1 MKSLLPRRRR
11 LYCSY
16 ESVVNTSRAGPC
28 CRHFPPRAR
37 VSSAGRLAT
46 SMPSLAAHL
55 GVREP
60 RRTRGDASPRP
71 PSSSSPGASVRLPS
85 TEPTQD
91 AEPASETRTPER
103 SHPAPRAQ
111 TPGVVPRVISR
122 RGSLVA
128 RRNSTLASVA
138 ERLAEESRELR
149 DEAFD
154 VPTLDVPDP
163 PATHLPTFRGKPR
176 ERTYRQPD
184 GTLSP
189 TRPARNPY
197 AVAARKDWADLVQYA
212 RLNDGDDEC
221 TRDGRSFRYGVGV
234 TWPEHAAY
242 MKKINLEPETLPDGE
257 FVGYDE
263 EKTNPLND
271 QAHPFHAYVR
281 EHDAATAR
289 RKRKEM
295 RKAERAKE
303 AGAEDADVAENVA
316 EKREDDD
323 SAFSRQS
330 TDEDP
335 LPPMPWLDEK
345 QRAFVREAV
354 LESRRRYN
362 QRGGLEPIETHM
374 TI

>member
-1 MKSLLPRRRR
+1 
-11 LYCSY
+11 
-16 ESVVNTSRAGPC
+16 
-28 CRHFPPRAR
+28 
-37 VSSAGRLAT
+37 
-46 SMPSLAAHL
+46 MPSLAAHL

-71 PSSSSPGASVRLPS
+71 PSSSPPGASVRLPS
-85 TEPTQD
+85 TEPRTQN
-91 AEPASETRTPER
+91 AEPASETRTTER

-163 PATHLPTFRGKPR
+163 PATHLPTFRGEPR

-242 MKKINLEPETLPDGE
+242 MKKINLEPETLPDGA

-281 EHDAATAR
+281 EHDAVTAR
-289 RKRKEM
+289 RERKEA

-303 AGAEDADVAENVA
+303 AGAEDGEDENVGEN
-316 EKREDDD
+316 EKRENG
-323 SAFSRQS
+323 QS
-330 TDEDP
+330 TDEEP

>member
-1 MKSLLPRRRR
+1 M
-11 LYCSY
+11 
-16 ESVVNTSRAGPC
+16 
-28 CRHFPPRAR
+28 
-37 VSSAGRLAT
+37 
-46 SMPSLAAHL
+46 
-55 GVREP
+55 
-60 RRTRGDASPRP
+60 
-71 PSSSSPGASVRLPS
+71 
-85 TEPTQD
+85 
-91 AEPASETRTPER
+91 
-103 SHPAPRAQ
+103 
-111 TPGVVPRVISR
+111 VPRVISR

-163 PATHLPTFRGKPR
+163 PATHLPTFRGAPR

-189 TRPARNPY
+189 TRPPRNPY

-242 MKKINLEPETLPDGE
+242 VKKINLEPETLPDGE
-257 FVGYDE
+257 FVGFDE
-263 EKTNPLND
+263 DKTNPLND
-271 QAHPFHAYVR
+271 QTHPFHAYVR

-289 RKRKEM
+289 RARKEM

-303 AGAEDADVAENVA
+303 AGAAEDADVAED
-316 EKREDDD
+316 EK
-323 SAFSRQS
+323 
-330 TDEDP
+330 TKDEEP